1 MKSNT
6 QKNSLMITVVTRR
19 VAARMLSVA
28 MSATLMLGTLAPVF
42 GDTKAKTTKTA
53 ALTEDQKITHLL
65 NRIGFGPRP
74 GDVERVRALGIDK
87 FIDQQLH
94 PERLDD
100 SATEARL
107 KNVESIHM
115 GLTELAEKYPQP
127 GMIAREL
134 GLKGKAAAPKTAPAE
149 PANAS
154 GDNAPANQAADAP
167 LDLNKQENRQMVMAY
182 YREHGLKPPQMLLQD
197 LMQQKV
203 IRAVYSE
210 RQLQEV
216 MSDFWYNHFNIFWPK
231 GADKVLTTDYE
242 MSAIRPHTLGKFED
256 LLMATAK
263 SPAMLFY
270 LDNFQ
275 SSAPDAQLPGRRG
288 IGQQSRFQRRGL
300 ARRNDPYTR
309 EQAERDQTRSPQMS
323 AEPQQRAQTIQQ
335 FKKRKPGINENYARE
350 LMELHTLG
358 VEGGYTQKDVQEVA
372 RCFTGWT
379 IVQPRK
385 GGGFIFR
392 PFMHDDG
399 EKTVLGHKIPA
410 GGGMKDGEM
419 VIDILAHHP
428 STAKFI
434 SAKLVR
440 RFVSDAPPPALV
452 DRVAQV
458 YMKSDGDIREMLRT
472 IFTSPEF
479 YAKDAYRAKIK
490 SPFEL
495 AVSAIRAIGGD
506 VNNTLMITQFISK
519 MGQPLYRYQPPTG
532 FPDKAEQ
539 WVNTGA
545 LLERL
550 NFGLALSANKLRGTS
565 VDLKRVAPNA
575 AGRSSTQMLEQAIAQ
590 LLNRDVS
597 PQTRAVLEK
606 QMAEGVPV
614 KGEFE
619 PERKP
624 AEAMQSD
631 NGDSLLAE
639 GSTPQRPGK
648 GDKVGKYDYPRGRE
662 FRAARRAE
670 PGAPLSPDEQEI
682 AKVFGLVLGS
692 PEFQRR

>member
-1 MKSNT
+1 MKPE
-6 QKNSLMITVVTRR
+6 KRLFIRAAVTRHR
-19 VAARMLSVA
+19 AFRFIAIVMA
-28 MSATLMLGTLAPVF
+28 ATLGFGALAPAF
-42 GDTKAKTTKTA
+42 GDGRAKAVKTA
-53 ALTEDQKITHLL
+53 ALTEDQKIIHLL

-74 GDVERVRALGIDK
+74 GDVARVRQLGIDK
-87 FIDQQLH
+87 FIEQQLH
-94 PERLDD
+94 PERLED
-100 SATEARL
+100 AAVEARL
-107 KNVESIHM
+107 KNIESIHM
-115 GLTELAEKYPQP
+115 GLSELAEKYPEP

-134 GLKGKAAAPKTAPAE
+134 GLKGKNAAPKAMPAPQ
-149 PANAS
+149 ANPN
-154 GDNAPANQAADAP
+154 GDNAPANQAADAQ
-167 LDLNKQENRQMVMAY
+167 LDLSKQENRQMVMEY
-182 YREHGLKPPQMLLQD
+182 YREHGLKPPQVLLQD
-197 LMQQKV
+197 LMQQKL

-216 MSDFWYNHFNIFWPK
+216 MTDFWYNHFNIFWPK
-231 GADKVLTTDYE
+231 GADKILTTDFE
-242 MSAIRPHTLGKFED
+242 MSAIRPHAFGKFQD
-256 LLMATAK
+256 LLLATAK

-275 SSAPDAQLPGRRG
+275 SSSPDAKLPGRAGR
-288 IGQQSRFQRRGL
+288 GQQARLQRRGPFGGFGQPNNPS
-300 ARRNDPYTR
+300 A
-309 EQAERDQTRSPQMS
+309 QMS
-323 AEPQQRAQTIQQ
+323 PEQQQQRAQAAQQ
-335 FKKRKPGINENYARE
+335 FAKRKPGINENYARE

-372 RCFTGWT
+372 RCLTGWT
-379 IVQPRK
+379 IVQPRR
-385 GGGFIFR
+385 GGGFVFR

-399 EKTVLGHKIPA
+399 EKMVLGHKIPA
-410 GGGMKDGEM
+410 GGGIKDGEM

-434 SAKLVR
+434 STKLVR
-440 RFVSDAPPPALV
+440 RFVSDTPPPALV

-458 YMKSDGDIREMLRT
+458 YLKSDGDIREMLRA

-479 YAKDAYRAKIK
+479 YSKEAYRAKIK

-495 AVSAIRAIGGD
+495 AVSAIRAVGGEM
-506 VNNTLMITQFISK
+506 NNPMMVTQFISK

-532 FPDKAEQ
+532 YPDKAEQ

-550 NFGLALSANKLRGTS
+550 NFGLALSANRLRGTT
-565 VDLKRVAPNA
+565 VDLKRIAPET
-575 AGRSSTQMLEQAIAQ
+575 AGKNTTQTLDQAIAL
-590 LLNRDVS
+590 LLNKEVS

-614 KGEFE
+614 KGEFV

-624 AEAMQSD
+624 NDAMMAETGEA
-631 NGDSLLAE
+631 LLAD
-639 GSTPQRPGK
+639 GSMPQRPGK
-648 GDKVGKYDYPRGRE
+648 GDKVAKYDFPRGRE
-662 FRAARRAE
+662 NRQAFRNE
-670 PGAPLSPDEQEI
+670 PLAVLTPEEQEI